1 MRTGRGD
8 LTAVHVHWRHELLLQ
23 VVGVTR
29 RCERTLERRELTA
42 AASGGGHQMTT
53 VVPCALQCELQSI
66 APMARSTAHA
76 ARGSL
81 TQHLHLFTSPLH
93 RAPRVVRLRKV

>member
-1 MRTGRGD
+1 
-8 LTAVHVHWRHELLLQ
+8 
-23 VVGVTR
+23 
-29 RCERTLERRELTA
+29 
-42 AASGGGHQMTT
+42 MTT